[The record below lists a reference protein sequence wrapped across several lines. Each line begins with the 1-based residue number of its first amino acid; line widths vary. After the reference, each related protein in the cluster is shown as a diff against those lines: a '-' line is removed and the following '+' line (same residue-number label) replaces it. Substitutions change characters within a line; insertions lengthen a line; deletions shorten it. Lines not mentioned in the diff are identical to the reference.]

1 MVAVPPLTLLVA
13 VLVLHLF
20 GEDLAV
26 CAWHSETVR
35 LGFLFDCVAR

>member
-26 CAWHSETVR
+26 CAWHFETVR
-35 LGFLFDCVAR
+35 FKVSF